1 MKHKSPILPAAVLGV
16 VIGIASIP
24 LVWPIVSAR
33 AGASAVVATP
43 GATHES
49 DVPSSLVRDAAVT
62 LAAEDSVNVK
72 LRLRVDM
79 FGQELKGSG
88 RYLQGVSSSRQFRFE
103 LKLPLGDTF
112 SSVQQVCDGQSLWI
126 RRQIDGPPTI
136 AKVDLAKV
144 DASIELANANGGVA
158 GNSAPAAG
166 PSMLIPGAGGL
177 AAGGLAGVLFGLD
190 RACDFREATD
200 TTIGEVPMRVA
211 TGTWKASQL
220 VRMLPDQKAT
230 IEAGGNVDLTKLP
243 LHMPDRVVVY
253 LGRDDLFPYR
263 IEYRR
268 STGGNPPVALD
279 ASSANTMVSMELFE
293 ARFNSGV
300 DPQEFIYTP
309 GAAPVGDETPAY
321 LAELGIPQSAP
332 APN

>member
-1 MKHKSPILPAAVLGV
+1 MKHKLPIFPAALLGL

-24 LVWPIVSAR
+24 LAWPIVSAR

-43 GATHES
+43 SVIQES
-49 DVPSSLVRDAAVT
+49 EVPSSLVRDAAAT
-62 LAAEDSVNVK
+62 LAAQDSVNVK

-88 RYLQGVSSSRQFRFE
+88 RYLQGASLSRQFRFE
-103 LKLPLGDTF
+103 LKLQLGDSF

-144 DASIELANANGGVA
+144 DASIESAIVNGGIA
-158 GNSAPAAG
+158 GNAAPG
-166 PSMLIPGAGGL
+166 DTPPMLIPGAGGL

-190 RACDFREATD
+190 RAFDFREATD
-200 TTIGEVPMRVA
+200 TTIGEVPMRAV
-211 TGTWKASQL
+211 TGTWKPSRL
-220 VRMLPDQKAT
+220 VRMLPDQKVA
-230 IEAGGNVDLTKLP
+230 IEGGGKVDLTKLP
-243 LHMPDRVVVY
+243 LHMPDHVVVF

-268 STGGNPPVALD
+268 SKDGNPPAALD
-279 ASSANTMVSMELFE
+279 ASPVSTMVSMELFE
-293 ARFNSGV
+293 ARFGSGV
-300 DPQEFIYTP
+300 DSQEFIYTP
-309 GAAPVGDETPAY
+309 GAAPVGDDTPAY
-321 LAELGIPQSAP
+321 LTELGIALDQPTP
-332 APN
+332 